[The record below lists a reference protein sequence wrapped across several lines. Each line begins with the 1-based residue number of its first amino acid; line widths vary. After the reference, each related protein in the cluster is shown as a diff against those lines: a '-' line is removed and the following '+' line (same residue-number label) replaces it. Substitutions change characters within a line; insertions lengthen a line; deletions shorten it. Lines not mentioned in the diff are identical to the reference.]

1 MAVHWSWAWGNEP
14 LATLLNMEF
23 ESPTVGMTQQPTSA
37 TTYTYPTSPTRYA
50 WETSAVRTI
59 KFPTKAF
66 INAGTVAIPI
76 QAQTAWYA
84 GSNNPLIEVFSG
96 TSNKR
101 IRVFCENS
109 GSGLIHLEVDDQEV
123 AAGTLTTNNWH
134 YLALQY
140 DMSGT
145 TWTASLYIDG
155 VLAAT
160 TSDTGLAAATS
171 GYYRTGGYATVGN
184 ALCGQLIVYTAGTAI
199 ADAKTPIY
207 VTRLSPQNDLAGVAP
222 AGSWSPAAA
231 PGSGP
236 PGTVCALISNNPL
249 NTATNTTLSPAA
261 STNNMITQATGLNT
275 LLSATST
282 DIRGVTAHSYSS
294 GTSVNA
300 RAAVD
305 GGGGYVEGSIVTPD
319 TSDTTYAFATYDA
332 TTSGAISNTGNINF
346 KYKIA

>member
-23 ESPTVGMTQQPTSA
+23 ESPTGGGTQQQTSA

-96 TSNKR
+96 TSNKS
-101 IRVFCENS
+101 IRVFCQNS
-109 GSGLIHLEVDDQEV
+109 GSGLIHLEVDNIEV

-134 YLALQY
+134 YLALEY

-171 GYYRTGGYATVGN
+171 GYYRTGGFANTGN

-199 ADAKTPIY
+199 ATAKTPIY
-207 VTRLSPQNDLAGVAP
+207 VTRLSPQNDVTDI
-222 AGSWSPAAA
+222 GSWTPAANPVTDA
-231 PGSGP
+231 
-236 PGTVCALISNNPL
+236 VCAEISNNPL
-249 NTATNTTLSPAA
+249 DTATNTTLSPAA
-261 STNNMITQATGLNT
+261 SANDMITQATGLNT